1 MARKGAITGQCKVC
15 SAPAE
20 VRGKID
26 YLLAAGEPAKAVAA
40 QFGLPYHSVWRHGRN
55 HITAQYRRAVKLGA
69 HRSEEEFR
77 KLLAEEG
84 VSVAQNLRAVYG
96 GLLSRWL
103 LAIESGNDQAVIGL
117 SREIHSNL
125 RLRAQLGRELM
136 PNGPSVVV
144 NNTAISISGDWLQ
157 SFAADL
163 MELGRAHPEI
173 RSDLTAMLHRR
184 MGADQE
190 AEIVNVTSLPPPERA
205 DA

>member
-1 MARKGAITGQCKVC
+1 MARKGAPAGTCKVC
-15 SAPAE
+15 NAPAE
-20 VRGKID
+20 VRGKVD
-26 YLLAAGEPAKAVAA
+26 YLLAAGEPARSVAT
-40 QFGLPYHSVWRHGRN
+40 QFGLPPHSVWRHGRN
-55 HITAQYRRAVKLGA
+55 HITDQYRRAVQLGA

-144 NNTAISISGDWLQ
+144 NNTAVSISGDWLQ
-157 SFAADL
+157 SFAA
-163 MELGRAHPEI
+163 ELVEIGKVHPEV
-173 RSDLTAMLHRR
+173 RPALVAMLKRR
-184 MGADQE
+184 LGPDATPE
-190 AEIVNVTSLPPPERA
+190 LVNVMPRLEHA
-205 DA
+205 HG